1 MITQLELEYGKFQ
14 DETSWYKHAG
24 EGDAGE
30 LSYLALGLS
39 GETGEFA
46 DAVKKIVREVGQLD
60 PDAFERIIWEREGVK
75 DKLLDELG
83 DVFWY
88 LNKLLMLLGTT
99 HAQIMVRNT
108 YKLYSRLMTRSHID
122 LTELEWPFSGVD
134 VDFESVQEEYTLL
147 KDKATDGV

>member
-122 LTELEWPFSGVD
+122 LTELKWPFTNPQYNFAD
-134 VDFESVQEEYTLL
+134 VQEQYTLL
-147 KDKATDGV
+147 QDKTHDGV

>member
-1 MITQLELEYGKFQ
+1 MITQLELEYGNFQ
-14 DETSWYKHAG
+14 DNTSWYKHAG

-60 PDAFERIIWEREGVK
+60 TDAFDKILFEREGVR
-75 DKLLDELG
+75 DKLIDELG
-83 DVFWY
+83 DTFWY
-88 LNKLLMLLGTT
+88 LNKLLMFLGIS
-99 HAQIMVRNT
+99 QEELMVRNT

-122 LTELEWPFSGVD
+122 LTELEWPFSD
-134 VDFESVQEEYTLL
+134 TQYNFADVQEEYTLL
-147 KDKATDGV
+147 KDKTHDGV

>member
-1 MITQLELEYGKFQ
+1 MTQLELEYGQFQ
-14 DETSWYKHAG
+14 DSTSWYKHAG
-24 EGDAGE
+24 DTDAGE

-46 DAVKKIVREVGQLD
+46 DAVKKIVREAGQLD
-60 PDAFERIIWEREGVK
+60 SDAFDRIIWEREGVR

-88 LNKLLMLLGTT
+88 LNKLLRFLGTS
-99 HAQIMVRNT
+99 QEDIMVRNT

-122 LTELEWPFSGVD
+122 LTELEWPFTNPD
-134 VDFESVQEEYTLL
+134 MDFASVQQMYILL
-147 KDKATDGV
+147 KDKTTDGV